1 MGVKQVCSTTCV
13 VVDDEPLCRKLLC
26 HLLHQ
31 EFGLTVV
38 ADVGSVDAAVHCV
51 RQLRPDV
58 IFLDVQL
65 GLESGFSVLSQLDVI
80 PRVIFVTAYDHYA
93 VRAFEVNAIDY
104 LLKPVSILRLR
115 KALGR
120 LDVSS
125 HGSSVGPLQMDDI
138 ALVPVGASGFF
149 TPVRDILLVE
159 SDNHCSVLTLESG
172 RKCTVR
178 RSLRDWRSQ
187 LPVSVFFSLDRSC
200 LINLQQI
207 QNVEMSHQGGTVTLG
222 DRRHQLLIGR
232 AAARR
237 LRALITTPTQPH
249 LNSLQPYRVKG

>member
-1 MGVKQVCSTTCV
+1 MGVEKVCTTTCI

-26 HLLHQ
+26 HLLRQ
-31 EFGLTVV
+31 EFGLTVM

-104 LLKPVSILRLR
+104 LLKPVSIPRLR
-115 KALGR
+115 KALDR
-120 LDVSS
+120 LDVPPP
-125 HGSSVGPLQMDDI
+125 GSSVGPLQMDDV
-138 ALVPVGASGFF
+138 ALIPVGASGFF

-172 RKCTVR
+172 RRCTVR
-178 RSLRDWRSQ
+178 RSMRDWRSQ
-187 LPVSVFFSLDRSC
+187 LPNSVFCSLDRSC

-222 DRRHQLLIGR
+222 DIRHQLPIGR

-237 LRALITTPTQPH
+237 LRALISAPAQPH
-249 LNSLQPYRVKG
+249 LNSLQPHRVKG